1 MEGHENIPQEGGEVI
16 EQGLVPLT
24 PEEVREVVFYGDR
37 LLVALVDGIPY
48 VALRP
53 IVGFLGVEWSA
64 QYRRLQ
70 RDDIL
75 NEEKRLVVM
84 TGRDGKQYEM
94 LSLPLELLP
103 GWLFGITGSRLK
115 TEAATRKLKKYRR
128 ECFRVLWREFG
139 VLPRTE
145 GTPEPAEPRQPAAS
159 VALTQVRDI
168 GLALVQMA
176 EEQMQMAGQVDT
188 LTIRVDDAHGRLDR
202 AAEVVKGFH
211 RRLTAVERRIL
222 PYECISSE
230 QATEVRLAVQRLGE
244 FLTGKAAG
252 SRQAGA
258 KVPNF
263 YSGIFTEIYNRT
275 GAPRYEL
282 IRVEDYPGV
291 MRFLEDWWKSAN
303 LGEEKQSETENTP

>member
-1 MEGHENIPQEGGEVI
+1 MAQFCWNRCH
-16 EQGLVPLT
+16 T
-24 PEEVREVVFYGDR
+24 P
-37 LLVALVDGIPY
+37 
-48 VALRP
+48 LRP
-53 IVGFLGVEWSA
+53 IVDVLKIDWA
-64 QYRRLQ
+64 PQYQRLQ
-70 RDDIL
+70 RDDVL

-84 TGRDGKQYEM
+84 VSADGKRREM
-94 LSLPLELLP
+94 VTLPLELLP
-103 GWLFGITGSRLK
+103 GWLFGIAGSRFK
-115 TEAATRKLKKYRR
+115 DPQVAHKLKLYRR

-145 GTPEPAEPRQPAAS
+145 GTPEPAEPRQPAAP

-211 RRLTAVERRIL
+211 RRLTAVERRML
-222 PYECISSE
+222 PYECISPE

-244 FLTGKAAG
+244 LLTN
-252 SRQAGA
+252 
-258 KVPNF
+258 KVAQMASGEKLPNY
-263 YSGIFTEIYNRT
+263 YSGIFTEIYTRT

-282 IRVEDYPGV
+282 IRIEDYPGV
-291 MRFLEDWWKSAN
+291 MQFLEGWWKSAQA
-303 LGEEKQSETENTP
+303 GESKEE